1 MKLIKVT
8 RGSIIDVAEV
18 LDKPLKVV
26 TIKSLKMINCKKM
39 STVPG
44 GNFSGNNFLGAIF
57 RGAFFPGAKDI
68 KARLSN
74 LDLCNLNMKVN
85 IRSEYTHT
93 YVCVLG
99 GKKCSFFG
107 KFGVLC
113 FLERPVLRLALL
125 PYYRRSSGSHG
136 SNKLT
141 L

>member
-1 MKLIKVT
+1 
-8 RGSIIDVAEV
+8 
-18 LDKPLKVV
+18 
-26 TIKSLKMINCKKM
+26 
-39 STVPG
+39 
-44 GNFSGNNFLGAIF
+44 
-57 RGAFFPGAKDI
+57 
-68 KARLSN
+68 
-74 LDLCNLNMKVN
+74 MKVN

-141 L
+141 LWESKKCMSLKLEIIFTEEF